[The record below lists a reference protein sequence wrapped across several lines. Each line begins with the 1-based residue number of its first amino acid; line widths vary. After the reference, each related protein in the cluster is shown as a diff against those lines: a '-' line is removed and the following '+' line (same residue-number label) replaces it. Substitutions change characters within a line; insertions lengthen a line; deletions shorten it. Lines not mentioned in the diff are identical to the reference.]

1 MTNITRRPAGMR
13 AFLVI
18 WFGQLISMLGSGMTR
33 FALTIW
39 AWQETQ
45 SATAL
50 ALVAFFSFAPMVIL
64 SPVAGALVDR
74 WPRKLVMM
82 ASDLA
87 AGLSTVVLLILY
99 STGNLEIW
107 HLYVAG
113 AFAATFESFQFPAYS
128 AAITTMVDKSQYART
143 SGMIGMADAASGIL
157 TPALAGLLLVVIGIN
172 GVMVIDIVT
181 FVFAIGALLFVHIP
195 QPEPSA
201 AEDEKPS
208 SLWRDSF
215 FGFRHIFQ
223 RPSLLGLQLVFLG
236 VNLASPLAFTLL
248 PPFVLTRTDD
258 NSVALGIVQATLSVG
273 GLAGGLLISAWGG
286 PKQRIHG
293 VLTGM
298 IVSGLFGIAVIGLGR
313 TLPLWVVGAFVTFV
327 AMQVVNASNQAIWQ
341 SKIPPHLQGRVFSVR
356 RMIAQISAPLAVLL
370 AGPLADR
377 VFEPAMMP
385 GGILAGIFG
394 GLVGTGP
401 GAGMALI
408 FVFMGIFTSIV
419 GLIGY
424 LVAAVRR
431 VEELIPDHTPDVVE
445 QALG

>member
-1 MTNITRRPAGMR
+1 
-13 AFLVI
+13 
-18 WFGQLISMLGSGMTR
+18 
-33 FALTIW
+33 
-39 AWQETQ
+39 
-45 SATAL
+45 
-50 ALVAFFSFAPMVIL
+50 
-64 SPVAGALVDR
+64 
-74 WPRKLVMM
+74 
-82 ASDLA
+82 
-87 AGLSTVVLLILY
+87 
-99 STGNLEIW
+99 
-107 HLYVAG
+107 
-113 AFAATFESFQFPAYS
+113 
-128 AAITTMVDKSQYART
+128 
-143 SGMIGMADAASGIL
+143 MIGMADAASGIL
-157 TPALAGLLLVVIGIN
+157 TPALAGLLLVLIGIN
-172 GVMVIDIVT
+172 GVMLIDIAT

-195 QPEPSA
+195 QPKPSA
-201 AEDEKPS
+201 AEDDKPS
-208 SLWRDSF
+208 SLWSDSL
-215 FGFRHIFQ
+215 FGFRYIFQ

-248 PPFVLTRTDD
+248 PAFVLMRTDN
-258 NSVALGIVQATLSVG
+258 NSVALGAVQATLSVG
-273 GLAGGLLISAWGG
+273 GLAGGLLMSTWGG

-298 IVSGLFGIAVIGLGR
+298 LVSGLLGITVIGLGR
-313 TLPLWVVGAFVTFV
+313 TLPMWVVGAFVTFV

-341 SKIPPHLQGRVFSVR
+341 SKIPPQLQGRVFSIR

-408 FVFMGIFTSIV
+408 FVFMGIFTSTV

-424 LVAAVRR
+424 LVSAVRR
-431 VEELIPDHTPDVVE
+431 VEELIPDHTPDSVE